1 MPTYSLFDR
10 WTRDRVAILDAP
22 TYSRALEVAVRE
34 GLCLVDLDLRRAEL
48 RSAFL
53 ARADLRGAE
62 LSAADLRGC
71 YLRGADLRTA
81 DLRGT
86 RLEHA
91 FLGGA
96 DLRNAD
102 LRGAVLTRTDLRGA
116 SLLGVDLRGTILTGA
131 RLDGALCDW
140 RWSAI
145 PAELLR
151 QHPGT
156 SGEETGLIIEMAF
169 HDDSKPWGWLRLL
182 SRHRKQAGWAFGVL
196 ADSVRDGD
204 NAPQLLRCLTADV
217 DMEQGDPAS
226 PSAPS
231 CVPGR
236 SVGAVHAGECAVN
249 PRLNA
254 LAAATASPRVLWVR
268 REMQRSASTQTTRSS

>member
-22 TYSRALEVAVRE
+22 TFSRALEFAVRE
-34 GLCLVDLDLRRAEL
+34 GVCLVDIDLKQAAL

-71 YLRGADLRTA
+71 YLRGADLRSA

-86 RLEHA
+86 RMEHA

-96 DLRNAD
+96 DLREAD
-102 LRGAVLTRTDLRGA
+102 LRGAVLTRADLRGA
-116 SLLGVDLRGTILTGA
+116 RLLGVDLRGTILTGA

-140 RWSAI
+140 RWSVI

-151 QHPGT
+151 QHPDA
-156 SGEETGLIIEMAF
+156 SSEVTGLIIEMAF
-169 HDDSKPWGWLRLL
+169 HDDSKPWSWLKLFA
-182 SRHRKQAGWAFGVL
+182 RHRKQADWALGVL

-204 NAPQLLRCLTADV
+204 NAPELLRCLTADV
-217 DMEQGDPAS
+217 DLEQGDPCSAL
-226 PSAPS
+226 APS
-231 CVPGR
+231 LATES
-236 SVGAVHAGECAVN
+236 SVGGVAPGEA
-249 PRLNA
+249 A
-254 LAAATASPRVLWVR
+254 LDAHLHPLASGSASPRVLWVR
-268 REMQRSASTQTTRSS
+268 RGMQ